1 MHEPRFRSIARFF
14 RLLAVT
20 IVPLAAGC
28 SDPATTPKPTPPAG
42 DPFGPLGDRADLP
55 VDERVSIDNLAA
67 PVDVV
72 RDKDGRPHIYASSF
86 EDAVRVQGYLVAQD
100 RHLQI
105 EFYRR
110 VSEGRLAEIL
120 ADADASVIDNDIVFR
135 NLGLHRVA
143 KKQYELLGAEE
154 KVLVDAFADGVSQH
168 FRALRN
174 AEAALPPAA
183 FLVPTSAF
191 TDFTGV
197 DALAIARL
205 QSYLL
210 SHSADG
216 ELADTISMQTLG
228 TAFPKDATDPKVS
241 VRNGILRELFDFAP
255 YDPATTTTGY
265 PMGSPGGK
273 NPAPSPALPDL
284 GARTARYR
292 EALRK
297 VKDLFAPEGFGS
309 NNWAVAGSKSGT
321 GHAMLASDPHLT
333 LAAPSIF
340 WPVAMEV
347 TPENPAERV
356 KVSGLAFPGIPGI
369 ILGHNEHIAWGAT
382 VAGYDVTD
390 LYAETLT
397 PDAKAVVFEGNNVPV
412 ETIDEVIQIQ
422 AGEPYTY
429 KVPVVPHHGAILPEI
444 LADHTVAPLDPQK
457 PAISVRWTGDEP
469 TNDLAAILGLLRSK
483 NVDDAKVALDG
494 FQVGAQNW
502 MIADTEGNVLWT
514 SHAKVPR
521 RKPAA
526 LAWNPATF
534 TGTIPC
540 LVLPGDGSAEWT
552 DSLPSGLV
560 PWAKNPAA
568 GFLAT
573 ANNDPIG
580 DSLDGDPSNDTLPDG
595 TPMYLACS
603 WDIGFREGRIQE
615 RLAGLDKVT
624 TEDLADIQGDVR
636 SALGSRLTP
645 ALIAAIDRAEAERA
659 TPGTHPDLATVVADP
674 AYDAAAIGKV
684 RALFTAW
691 GTEANYEAASGIDL
705 DTNEP
710 LPEAGDTAVEARAA
724 QATLVFNAWVVRLV
738 ERVMGDELQH
748 AGRPFIPRQQ
758 RAKAI
763 LAITLKDPSTLP
775 TFDPATNESALWD
788 DMATAE
794 IESKDERIV
803 RALVDALGTLAQDV
817 GPDISEYRWGA
828 RHRVRFEA
836 ILPVLGQLSI
846 PPLGDP
852 VFPSGF
858 PRHGDN
864 FSVDSSD
871 FSLTARLDVT
881 PRYDYN
887 FGPTQRLVVEMDPAG
902 PRAWNALPGGAVW
915 DSQSPHFRDQ
925 AELWRR
931 NQTRQ
936 VPFLLPDV
944 VAAAESRIVVTRR

>member
-1 MHEPRFRSIARFF
+1 MHEPRRFPIARFF
-14 RLLAVT
+14 SFVALTLA
-20 IVPLAAGC
+20 PLAAGC
-28 SDPATTPKPTPPAG
+28 SDAAVPPPTPTG
-42 DPFGPLGDRADLP
+42 DPFGPIGERADLP
-55 VDERVSIDNLAA
+55 VSERIKIENLAS

-72 RDKDGRPHIYASSF
+72 RDTDGRPHIFASSF

-135 NLGLHRVA
+135 SLGLHRVA
-143 KKQYELLGAEE
+143 KKQYETLGAEE
-154 KVLVDAFADGVSQH
+154 KTLVDAFADGVTQH

-174 AEAALPPAA
+174 REAALPAAA
-183 FLVPTSAF
+183 FLVPVDAF
-191 TDFTGV
+191 TDFTGP

-210 SHSADG
+210 SHSADA
-216 ELADTISMQTLG
+216 ELADTISIQTLG
-228 TAFPKDATDPKVS
+228 TAFPKNAADPLVAARS
-241 VRNGILRELFDFAP
+241 GILQELYRFAP
-255 YDPATTTTGY
+255 YEPATTTKGY
-265 PMGSPGGK
+265 PMGQGGAK
-273 NPAPSPALPDL
+273 NPAPSPLLPDL
-284 GARTARYR
+284 GARTERYR

-309 NNWAVAGSKSGT
+309 NNWAVTAGRSDT
-321 GHAMLASDPHLT
+321 GHALLASDPHLT

-347 TPENPAERV
+347 TPKDPTARV

-397 PDAKAVVFEGNNVPV
+397 PDGKSVVFNGKNVAI

-422 AGEPYTY
+422 AGAPYTY

-444 LADHTVAPLDPQK
+444 LPDHTVAPLDPAK
-457 PAISVRWTGDEP
+457 SAVSVRWTGDEP
-469 TNDLAAILGLLRSK
+469 TNELAAILGVLKSK
-483 NVDDAKVALDG
+483 NVDEAKLALDG

-502 MIADTEGNVLWT
+502 MIADTQGNVLWT
-514 SHAKVPR
+514 SHAKLPTR
-521 RKPAA
+521 APAA
-526 LAWNPATF
+526 VAWNPATF
-534 TGTIPC
+534 SGTIPC

-552 DSLPSGLV
+552 GALPDHLV
-560 PWAKNPAA
+560 PWEKNPAA

-580 DSLDGDPSNDTLPDG
+580 DSLDGDPSNGTLPDG

-615 RLAGLDKVT
+615 RLAGLDKAT
-624 TEDLADIQGDVR
+624 PEDLAKIQGDAK

-645 ALIAAIDRAEAERA
+645 ALIEAIDRAEEERK
-659 TPGTHPDLATVVADP
+659 TPGTHPDLSAVVTDP
-674 AYDAAAIGKV
+674 GYDAAAIQKV
-684 RALFTAW
+684 HALLTAW
-691 GTEANYEAASGIDL
+691 GTEAGYEAASGIDPE
-705 DTNEP
+705 TNKP
-710 LPEAGDTAVEARAA
+710 LPEEGDTAIEARAA
-724 QATLVFNAWVVRLV
+724 QATLVFNAWLLRLV
-738 ERVMGDELQH
+738 ERVMGDELEH
-748 AGRPFIPRQQ
+748 AGRPFVPRDQK
-758 RAKAI
+758 AKAI
-763 LAITLKDPSTLP
+763 LAITRDTPATLP
-775 TFDPATNESALWD
+775 TYDPATNESALWD
-788 DMATAE
+788 DMATPE
-794 IESKDERIV
+794 IETKHERIV
-803 RALVDALGTLAQDV
+803 RALVDALGTLAKDV
-817 GPDISEYRWGA
+817 GTDIGAYRWGA

-852 VFPSGF
+852 VFPDGF

-881 PRYDYN
+881 PRYDYD
-887 FGPTQRLVVEMDPAG
+887 FGPTQRLVVDLDPEG
-902 PRAWNALPGGAVW
+902 PRSWNALPGGVVW

-925 AELWRR
+925 AELWRK
-931 NQTRQ
+931 NQTRR
-936 VPFLLPDV
+936 VPFLLPEV
-944 VAAAESRIVVTRR
+944 VAAAESRMVMTRK

>member
-1 MHEPRFRSIARFF
+1 MQEPRLPSIARFAS
-14 RLLAVT
+14 LLALT
-20 IVPLAAGC
+20 LAPLAGC
-28 SDPATTPKPTPPAG
+28 SDPATTPPPPPG
-42 DPFGPLGDRADLP
+42 DPFGPIGARADLP
-55 VDERVSIDNLAA
+55 VDERVPIENLAA

-86 EDAVRVQGYLVAQD
+86 EDAVRVQGYVVAQD

-110 VSEGRLAEIL
+110 VAEGRLAEIL

-135 NLGLHRVA
+135 HLGLHRVA
-143 KKQYELLGAEE
+143 KKQYEALGAEE
-154 KVLVDAFADGVSQH
+154 KALVDAFADGVTQH
-168 FRALRN
+168 FRALREG
-174 AEAALPPAA
+174 EAALPPAA
-183 FLVPTSAF
+183 FLVPPSAF

-216 ELADTISMQTLG
+216 ELADTVSIQTLG
-228 TAFPKDATDPKVS
+228 AAFPKDAADPKVAARS
-241 VRNGILRELFDFAP
+241 GILRELYRFAP
-255 YDPATTTTGY
+255 HEPATTTTGY
-265 PMGSPGGK
+265 PMGPSGK
-273 NPAPSPALPDL
+273 KDPAPSPLLPDL
-284 GARTARYR
+284 GARTARYQ
-292 EALRK
+292 EAVRK

-309 NNWAVAGSKSGT
+309 NNWAVGAGRSES
-321 GHAMLASDPHLT
+321 GHALLASDPHLT
-333 LAAPSIF
+333 LAAPAIF

-347 TPENPAERV
+347 RSEDPAKHL

-397 PDAKAVVFEGNNVPV
+397 PDTKAVVFEGKNVPV
-412 ETIDEVIQIQ
+412 ETIDEVIEIQ
-422 AGEPYTY
+422 AGAPYTY

-444 LADHTVAPLDPQK
+444 LPDHTVAPLDPAK

-469 TNDLAAILGLLRSK
+469 TNELKAILGLLRAK
-483 NVDDAKVALDG
+483 NVDEAKLALEG

-502 MIADTEGNVLWT
+502 MIADTQGDVLWT
-514 SHAKVPR
+514 SHAKVPTR
-521 RKPAA
+521 EAAA
-526 LAWNPATF
+526 LAWDPAAF
-534 TGTIPC
+534 AGTLPC
-540 LVLPGDGSAEWT
+540 LVLPGDGSAEWNG
-552 DSLPSGLV
+552 SLASGLV
-560 PWAKNPAA
+560 PWEKNPAA

-580 DSLDGDPSNDTLPDG
+580 DSLDGDPSNGKLPDG

-615 RLAGLDKVT
+615 RLAALDKAT
-624 TEDLADIQGDVR
+624 PEDLAKIQGDAR

-645 ALIAAIDRAEAERA
+645 ALLEAIDRAEAERK
-659 TPGTHPDLATVVADP
+659 TPGTHPDLSTLVADP
-674 AYDAAAIGKV
+674 GYDPATIEKV
-684 RALFTAW
+684 RALLTAW
-691 GTEANYEAASGIDL
+691 GAEAGYEAASGIDP

-710 LPEAGDTAVEARAA
+710 LPESGETAVEARAA
-724 QATLVFNAWVVRLV
+724 QATLVFNAWMLRLV
-738 ERVMGDELQH
+738 ERVIGDELEH
-748 AGRPFIPRQQ
+748 AGRPFVPRDQK
-758 RAKAI
+758 AKTI
-763 LAITLKDPSTLP
+763 LAITLQTPETLP
-775 TFDPATNESALWD
+775 TYDPATKESALWD

-794 IESKDERIV
+794 IETKHERIV

-817 GPDISEYRWGA
+817 GPDVSAYRWGA

-852 VFPSGF
+852 VFPNGF

-871 FSLTARLDVT
+871 FTLTARLDVT

-887 FGPTQRLVVEMDPAG
+887 FGPTQRLVVDLDPAG